1 MEAERMAGETR
12 GLCQAFRGWCWLDG
26 GPMDV
31 PSVAFCYPAV
41 LWLSLCLVYH
51 RGPGQGEDVLVR
63 VKVKKEQE
71 GSEPAYSWFVN
82 QCPDS
87 LFSQI
92 FGAWVTG
99 GADGEQS

>member
-1 MEAERMAGETR
+1 MGGAGLM
-12 GLCQAFRGWCWLDG
+12 GA
-26 GPMDV
+26 PVDV
-31 PSVAFCYPAV
+31 PSVAFCYSAV

-63 VKVKKEQE
+63 VKVKKEQK

-87 LFSQI
+87 LFSQT
-92 FGAWVTG
+92 FGAWVAG